1 MMQKMFRVP
10 EYNFRVYLTDL
21 EHAKQIEELK
31 DAGREL
37 GGCVYWHRGKLCIYI
52 ATDHKGFGSK
62 TLGEFV
68 AHESIHCAWE
78 ILKVCGVVVE
88 ADNHE
93 ALAYLAEYVYN
104 QVFKILKREKLAN
117 EKDCL

>member
-10 EYNFRVYLTDL
+10 EYNFRVCVTDL
-21 EHAKQIEELK
+21 EHAKQIEEYK
-31 DAGREL
+31 DCGREL
-37 GGCVYWHRGKLCIYI
+37 GGCVYWCKGWLCIYI
-52 ATDHKGFGSK
+52 ATDRKGYGKSI
-62 TLGEFV
+62 GEFV

-78 ILKVCGVVVE
+78 ILKVCGVVVD

-104 QVFKILKREKLAN
+104 QVFKILKRENLIN
-117 EKDCL
+117 EKSCL